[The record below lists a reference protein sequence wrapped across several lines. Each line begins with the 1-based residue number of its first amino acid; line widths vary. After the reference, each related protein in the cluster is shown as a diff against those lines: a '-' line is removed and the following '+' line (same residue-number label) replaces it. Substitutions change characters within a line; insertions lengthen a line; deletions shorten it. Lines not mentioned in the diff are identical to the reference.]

1 MNSVNQMVS
10 DLKNRMNDGSETRL
24 VKKSEKK
31 GKKSFPWSIFFL
43 VLLSLAVGALASIN
57 YFKVFDADQ
66 NTAQIKRQNIMRD
79 PATSVVI
86 NTVPDDKKINVVKK
100 ITPVSGE
107 IAEKKV
113 VAADVESSADERIE
127 EKPPVKKEL
136 SLAKKEEQKLV
147 KPEPVIT
154 AKAETP
160 KVKTSTPTKKDSK
173 PAVTKKVEKK
183 APIKPKEAPVKLA
196 KVEEKKVE
204 IKVDEPEIEKKST
217 TVAKVEESKSKLIK
231 EQKIVK
237 KPTVPVEIKPKVP
250 PKQDVAQITD
260 TTAINKNAFNK
271 TPIPLTNS
279 ELAETIY
286 QRGITLLEQ
295 GEVERA
301 TALFVKTLKEYPPHL
316 KATEALVG
324 IYSNQQN
331 WGKAVETLKSGIDA
345 NKKNVS
351 LTMWLAQIYLQQDSL
366 PDALDL
372 LKKNEKHA
380 KGNGE
385 YFALLAVIY
394 QNLEQYDL
402 ALSSYQKA
410 LNVDN
415 SSSRWWFGM
424 AVVLELQNNLAD
436 AQVAYTQAL
445 NTGQLPDDL
454 VTYAEQRLEY
464 VVSQN

>member
-31 GKKSFPWSIFFL
+31 GKNNFPWFILLL
-43 VLLSLAVGALASIN
+43 VLLSVGVGALTSIN
-57 YFKVFDADQ
+57 YFEMFDANQD
-66 NTAQIKRQNIMRD
+66 TAQIQRQNIKRD
-79 PATSVVI
+79 PVTSVVI
-86 NTVPDDKKINVVKK
+86 KTISDDQKINVVKK

-113 VAADVESSADERIE
+113 VTADVESSADEKIE
-127 EKPPVKKEL
+127 EKPPVKKEIA
-136 SLAKKEEQKLV
+136 LAKKEEQKSA
-147 KPEPVIT
+147 KPEPVVT
-154 AKAETP
+154 ARVEAP
-160 KVKTSTPTKKDSK
+160 KQDSK
-173 PAVTKKVEKK
+173 SVVTKKVEKE
-183 APIKPKEAPVKLA
+183 APIKPTEAPVKLA
-196 KVEEKKVE
+196 KVEKKNAE
-204 IKVDEPEIEKKST
+204 IKDDAPVIKKKST

-237 KPTVPVEIKPKVP
+237 KPKVPVEAKPKVP
-250 PKQDVAQITD
+250 PKQDVAQAVNTSD
-260 TTAINKNAFNK
+260 INKDAFNK

-324 IYSNQQN
+324 VYSNQQN

-351 LTMWLAQIYLQQDSL
+351 LTMWLAQIYLQQGRM

-372 LKKNEKHA
+372 LKNNEKHA